1 MPNRFS
7 NSQALRQPSFWKLL
21 WHLPK
26 LVRLIGRLF
35 KDSRVPFF
43 GKVIFILSIVYVI
56 SPIDV
61 IPDLLFPI
69 IGIISYA
76 DDLTILLF
84 GMRYMFRQTPPTVLE
99 EHLAQIG

>member
-1 MPNRFS
+1 MPSRLS

-26 LVRLIGRLF
+26 LIRLIGRLF
-35 KDSRVPFF
+35 KDSRVPFA
-43 GKVIFILSIVYVI
+43 GKLVFILCIVYFI
-56 SPIDV
+56 SPIDL

-69 IGIISYA
+69 IGEI
-76 DDLTILLF
+76 DDVAILLF
-84 GMRYMFRQTPPTVLE
+84 GARYLLRQTPPTVLE